1 MDLSTKAILLAS
13 PASRGMG
20 QALLQSIPS
29 QSSYRHA
36 TLKAAPR
43 SHSKP
48 LTAFSAKQPHSSW
61 QLHDYN
67 STDWDRQSA
76 TGSEVPPGMVKLSL
90 KEEST
95 HEWINDVKFAL
106 KHKHRMKAP
115 CEVKDD
121 EHPTISRAVDQEQ
134 LQEGIDMSRPMIN
147 RFLIG

>member
-1 MDLSTKAILLAS
+1 
-13 PASRGMG
+13 MG

-29 QSSYRHA
+29 QEVFLPSCH
-36 TLKAAPR
+36 
-43 SHSKP
+43 
-48 LTAFSAKQPHSSW
+48 SAKQPHSSW